1 MKRVFRKQSL
11 VEAPLNGEVVAAT
24 GLLGVCRQQVNAP
37 VSMLGFALSVGAT
50 ASVVSIPGL
59 ALAAEGSSVVV
70 LPDAGNAVH
79 EPAAAAP
86 LGLNAMGQTDYY
98 TVSEGDTLWHIAARH
113 QADVDAI
120 KTVNGI
126 SQDDV
131 LREGQVLRLPSDSLA
146 TVAPVGSVGGEDLA
160 MPEPTT
166 SATLLSV
173 DALEQGWVTLREQDE
188 LADELK
194 ADAETLDDG
203 TLDETD
209 LSQEADEDSTTLATA
224 ALGSSWTGSSATE
237 PLSQE
242 QAIAAAPTPAEEATS
257 LAAAQPTTADG
268 WQDAAVD
275 VAVVPQAEAPAPEA
289 NQIANAETTSASAQD
304 SSAPPMSMALHEPS
318 TPHAPR
324 AVARP
329 AAPPVAAAPQA
340 STTEPATPAA
350 ASAETLAAV
359 ESPSPSAVSSPTR
372 TREQVIQDH
381 LARIRES
388 NGSMVDRDVLNER
401 IRQARLELERSRT
414 ETTTVSS
421 ASDAPQ
427 ASRPITQSS
436 ALLAR
441 ESTFVAEPTATAPAV
456 TTPSRSTRA
465 SATEPVLPNLPTR
478 LASSTAAP
486 AMDASQRGWTVTDA
500 ATEVESASAEVAVAP
515 QTALPSESAATIE
528 AQPMDNRQLL
538 AAAPLGADAYRPFP
552 MVETGQTVSPGMP
565 MLPGSD
571 SFLPEAPNRFN
582 GYVWPTH
589 GTFTSGYG
597 WRWGRMHRGIDVAG
611 PVGTPIVAAAN
622 GVVVRS
628 GWNSG
633 GYGNLVDIRHADGSL
648 TRYAHNS
655 RLLVRE
661 GQQVSQ
667 GQQIALMGSTGRSTG
682 PHLHFEI
689 HLPGT
694 GTVNPMAYLPRR

>member
-11 VEAPLNGEVVAAT
+11 VEAPLNGEEVTAT

-86 LGLNAMGQTDYY
+86 LGLSAMGQTDYY

-120 KTVNGI
+120 KIVNGI

-146 TVAPVGSVGGEDLA
+146 MTAPVGSVGGEDLA
-160 MPEPTT
+160 MPEPAT

-173 DALEQGWVTLREQDE
+173 DALEQGWVTLGEEGE

-209 LSQEADEDSTTLATA
+209 LSQEDDEDSTTLATA
-224 ALGSSWTGSSATE
+224 ALESPWTGLSAPE

-242 QAIAAAPTPAEEATS
+242 QAIAAAPTPAEEVTS
-257 LAAAQPTTADG
+257 LAAAQPSTAEG

-304 SSAPPMSMALHEPS
+304 SSALPMSMALHEPS
-318 TPHAPR
+318 TPQAPR

-340 STTEPATPAA
+340 STTEPAAP
-350 ASAETLAAV
+350 AETLAAV
-359 ESPSPSAVSSPTR
+359 ESPSPSAVSSPAR

-414 ETTTVSS
+414 ETTTLNS
-421 ASDAPQ
+421 ASVAPQ
-427 ASRPITQSS
+427 ASRPATQSS

-441 ESTFVAEPTATAPAV
+441 ESTFVAEPATPAPTVAA
-456 TTPSRSTRA
+456 SNRSARA
-465 SATEPVLPNLPTR
+465 NATEPVLPNLPTR

-500 ATEVESASAEVAVAP
+500 ATEIEPASAEIAVAP

-582 GYVWPTH
+582 GYVWPTQ

-611 PVGTPIVAAAN
+611 PVGTPIVAAAS